1 MPLRKMPSFIP
12 PMLATLV
19 KQPFD
24 DENWIFEIKFDG
36 YRALAF
42 INHKHV
48 QLKSRN
54 NQLWNTKFPTIV
66 ARLKKINS
74 QVIFDG
80 ELVVLDVKGKSHFQW
95 MQNYQKEH
103 KGHLYYYVFDL
114 LYKDGK
120 DLRELPLI
128 ERKALLKKYVK
139 KLALP
144 QVRFSQHL
152 FGKGKA
158 FFKQAAKAHL
168 EGIIGKRALS
178 TYQSR
183 RSLDWVKIKNILR
196 QEVVIGGFTQPK
208 GSRTKFGALL
218 VGVYNNQKELN
229 FIGRVGG
236 GFDTA
241 VLQEVYRK
249 LKPLIQKKNPF
260 KNHPKIS
267 ATWVK
272 PQLVCEVSFT
282 EWTQNNHMRHP
293 IFQGLRIDKRPKDV
307 QKEIPKRR

>member
-1 MPLRKMPSFIP
+1 MPFRKIPSFIP

-42 INHKHV
+42 IDHKHV

-54 NQLWNTKFPTIV
+54 NQLWNAKFPTII
-66 ARLKKINS
+66 ASLEKINS

-80 ELVVLDVKGKSHFQW
+80 ELVVLDMKGKSHFQW
-95 MQNYQKEH
+95 MQNYQKQS
-103 KGHLYYYVFDL
+103 KGNLYYYVFDL

-120 DLRELPLI
+120 DLREFPLI
-128 ERKALLKKYVK
+128 ERKALLKKYVN

-144 QVRFSQHL
+144 YVRFSQHL
-152 FGKGKA
+152 LGKGKV
-158 FFKQAAKAHL
+158 FFKHAVKAHL

-218 VGVYNNQKELN
+218 VGVYNDQKELN

-236 GFDTA
+236 GFDTT

-307 QKEIPKRR
+307 QKEIPKKR